1 MKKQNSYRQMLA
13 CLAAALTLLGT
24 ASAVRAA
31 APALQGSLTIR
42 PLTPTEIK
50 TYGLTGS
57 NAQFSAGCKNVAL
70 GEPVYIDAM
79 VNAAIAPSN
88 IVGVAWTLNRQ
99 AGSLAALSPSPLSN
113 SVPLY
118 NTSDRYTG
126 ESASPAYQ
134 LAGRAF
140 FRPDVEGSYT
150 VNATITTVGS
160 GSTNLAV
167 TITAGMYV
175 GVQTCA
181 GCHSGGVVFNGRSV
195 PSIYPTYTNTPHA
208 SFFARAID
216 GLVSSHY
223 SKSCISCH
231 VLGYDTNSFA
241 NNLGFDDLALLN
253 NWTFPSVL
261 TNNPSNWASM
271 QANYPSVA
279 GLANIQCENCHGPGD
294 QHIFSQGVVGNT
306 NAISVNYAAGDCA
319 QCHDSLSGHF
329 KSAEWNNSLH
339 AAASRTPSGASR
351 PQCVR
356 CHTAP
361 GFAGWAT
368 AGGMAM
374 LNKYPTNIFWANS
387 TSTNILAYTGS
398 GPAYTT
404 PATPPNTAY
413 YPITCQACH
422 DPHDASNPHQ
432 LRMGYNVTLSD
443 GTVVTNAGAGGFCME
458 CHNNRNGSY
467 TNMLAKVATAQP
479 NWAGGNAFGTHDS
492 PQGDILEGVNAET
505 YGKVIP
511 SAPHASVVADTCA
524 GCHMQPVA
532 ATVVVNGVTNA
543 NPAFTLAGGHTFK
556 MSYIN
561 TNGIEVPVTDVCTPC
576 HGKLDSF
583 DFKVADY
590 NGDGVVE
597 GVQTEVRHLLDKL
610 STLLPPRYYYV
621 NGSYNSAS
629 GAPTVY
635 HSNPNDYAADG
646 IIKNSDSLMA
656 IFTNVPAK
664 FLKAYYNWDI
674 VFRDNSFGV
683 HNAPFAVGLLKASIA
698 DLTGDANGDGLPDSW
713 QIANFGGDFANN
725 PLAGPNAVNNSAGVP
740 NWMMYA
746 LGLAPNAAFTVAG
759 SGVIYFNGNNIVN
772 GATNTI
778 AIYKAAEI
786 AFDTQVGVSYQIQG
800 ISNLTGAWQ
809 NISTNI
815 PGTGGTISYLTPT
828 RNNAQMFF
836 RVVHTP

>member
-1 MKKQNSYRQMLA
+1 MKKQNSYRKALV

-24 ASAVRAA
+24 AAAVRAA
-31 APALQGSLTIR
+31 APALSGSLTVR

-70 GEPVYIDAM
+70 GEPVYVDAM

-88 IVGVAWTLNRQ
+88 IVGVTWTLVKQ
-99 AGSLAALSPSPLSN
+99 AGSLTALSAGPLSN
-113 SVPLY
+113 NVPLY

-126 ESASPAYQ
+126 ESATPAYQ
-134 LAGRAF
+134 LAGRTF
-140 FRPDVEGSYT
+140 FRPDLIGSYT

-167 TITAGMYV
+167 TITAGTYV
-175 GVQTCA
+175 GVLTCA
-181 GCHSGGVVFNGRSV
+181 GCHSGGSVFNGKQV

-208 SFFARAID
+208 SMFARGID

-231 VLGYDTNSFA
+231 TLGYDTNSFA
-241 NNLGFDDLALLN
+241 VNLGFDDEALIN
-253 NWTFPSVL
+253 NWTFPAVL
-261 TNNPSNWASM
+261 TNGNWASM

-279 GLANIQCENCHGPGD
+279 GLANIQCENCHGPGN
-294 QHIFSQGVVGNT
+294 QHIFSQNVVGNT

-319 QCHDSLSGHF
+319 QCHDNMTTDF

-339 AAASRTPSGASR
+339 AAASRTPSGISR

-356 CHTAP
+356 CHTAA

-387 TSTNILAYTGS
+387 TSTNILAYTGTA
-398 GPAYTT
+398 PAYTS
-404 PATPPNTAY
+404 PANPPNTTY

-443 GTVVTNAGAGGFCME
+443 GTIVTNAGAGGFCME
-458 CHNNRNGSY
+458 CHNSRNGSV
-467 TNMLAKVATAQP
+467 TNQMARYPLSQP
-479 NWAGGNAFGTHDS
+479 NWAGGSAFGTHDS
-492 PQGDILEGVNAET
+492 PQGDMLEGVNAIT
-505 YGKVIP
+505 YGQNIP
-511 SAPHASVVADTCA
+511 SAPHANVITDTCA

-532 ATVVVNGVTNA
+532 TTVVVNGVTNA
-543 NPAFTLAGGHTFK
+543 NPAFTKAGGHTFK

-561 TNGIEVPVTDVCTPC
+561 TNGVEVPVTDVCVQC
-576 HGKLDSF
+576 HGTLTSF
-583 DFKVADY
+583 DVPAPDY
-590 NGDGVVE
+590 VGV
-597 GVQTEVRHLLDKL
+597 GYGQGIQTQVQQLLNKL
-610 STLLPPRYYYV
+610 STLYPP
-621 NGSYNSAS
+621 A
-629 GAPTVY
+629 VY
-635 HSNPNDYAADG
+635 QANPNNYVADG
-646 IIKNSDSLMA
+646 KVKTSLTSY
-656 IFTNVPAK
+656 TNMPAK
-664 FLKAYYNWDI
+664 FLNAAYNFQFVQMDG
-674 VFRDNSFGV
+674 SMGV
-683 HNAPFAVGLLKASIA
+683 HNGPFAVGLLKASIGN
-698 DLTGDANGDGLPDSW
+698 LTGDANGDGLPDSW
-713 QIANFGGDFANN
+713 QANYFGANFATN
-725 PLAGPNAVNNSAGVP
+725 PAAGLYGINNSNGLP

-746 LGLAPNAAFTVAG
+746 LGLSPFSSSTAVN
-759 SGVIYFNGNNIVN
+759 GVIYMNGGNIVN
-772 GATNTI
+772 GATNTV
-778 AIYKAAEI
+778 AIYTAAEI
-786 AFDTQVGVSYQIQG
+786 AFNTQVGTTYTIQG
-800 ISNLTGAWQ
+800 ISALAGNWY

-815 PGTGGTISYLTPT
+815 PGTGGSISYLTPT